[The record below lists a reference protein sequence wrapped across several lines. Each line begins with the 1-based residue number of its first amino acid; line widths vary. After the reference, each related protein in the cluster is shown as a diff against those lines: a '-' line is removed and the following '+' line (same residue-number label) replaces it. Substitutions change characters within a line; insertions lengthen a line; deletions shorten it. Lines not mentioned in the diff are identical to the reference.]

1 MHFLSRRPLKQK
13 RDFRLWSSESEN
25 KILAQLLYCYH
36 DLVKICILGW
46 SRVLVSQM
54 FCKELVL
61 WGQVWSWRTGGLG
74 QYLQRHQINDNHCS
88 TTKNHHLFQGWT
100 LRAYWEQQC
109 LVRTAMMPFPAYP
122 GFQRYELLH
131 TMGSMCIPRVREFEI
146 YAYSLFQ
153 YSTSMHTIPLLQI
166 FKTMHRQRWRILHNA

>member
-1 MHFLSRRPLKQK
+1 MHFLSKRPLKQK
-13 RDFRLWSSESEN
+13 RDFRLWSSESES

-46 SRVLVSQM
+46 SRVLVSQR

-88 TTKNHHLFQGWT
+88 TTKNHHLFSRLNIESL
-100 LRAYWEQQC
+100 LRATVPGQNC
-109 LVRTAMMPFPAYP
+109 HDVFP
-122 GFQRYELLH
+122 
-131 TMGSMCIPRVREFEI
+131 CIPRVPEI
-146 YAYSLFQ
+146 WI
-153 YSTSMHTIPLLQI
+153 MNCCIPRVPCARTDQ
-166 FKTMHRQRWRILHNA
+166 FM